1 MQCLARYTMGASRP
15 IASGHHGSVYEVPPL
30 ALKVAEDDY
39 RWCLEAEAAATA
51 GINHPHVCQ
60 PLFLSRHGNLQ
71 VMGMPLARLGSLSSY
86 LR

>member
-60 PLFLSRHGNLQ
+60 PLFLSRHGNLL